1 MEKKPKQGII
11 VIRKVIRTSLSIAAA
26 EAGGFMNWIENLLI
40 LVGISLDIFAGME
53 CQGSLVAKI
62 DKKHLTL
69 VCGLIAIWQLAALYI
84 GNVLAGLLYINDLA
98 RNERFIGTVI
108 AAVIF
113 FCLGVRL
120 IVKAIKNERVN
131 EHREENLGFKRFWRM
146 AAVTSIY
153 TLLTGIAFGF
163 LGTNL
168 TVILIMIVCLTIA
181 VVIMGTYTGY
191 HFGFEHKTKAYIGG
205 TILLWIAGF
214 DVVFRY
220 LMK

>member
-1 MEKKPKQGII
+1 
-11 VIRKVIRTSLSIAAA
+11 
-26 EAGGFMNWIENLLI
+26 MNWIENLLI

-163 LGTNL
+163 LEAN
-168 TVILIMIVCLTIA
+168 LTIA

-191 HFGFEHKTKAYIGG
+191 HFGFEHKRKAYVGG
-205 TILLWIAGF
+205 AILLWIAGF

-220 LMK
+220 AMM

>member
-1 MEKKPKQGII
+1 M
-11 VIRKVIRTSLSIAAA
+11 
-26 EAGGFMNWIENLLI
+26 
-40 LVGISLDIFAGME
+40 
-53 CQGSLVAKI
+53 
-62 DKKHLTL
+62 
-69 VCGLIAIWQLAALYI
+69 
-84 GNVLAGLLYINDLA
+84 
-98 RNERFIGTVI
+98 
-108 AAVIF
+108 
-113 FCLGVRL
+113 
-120 IVKAIKNERVN
+120 N

>member
-1 MEKKPKQGII
+1 
-11 VIRKVIRTSLSIAAA
+11 
-26 EAGGFMNWIENLLI
+26 MNWIENLLI
-40 LVGISLDIFAGME
+40 ISGISLDIFAGME

-62 DKKHLTL
+62 NKKHLTK
-69 VCGLIAIWQLAALYI
+69 VCVLIVVWQLAALYI
-84 GNVLAGLLYINDLA
+84 GHVLARLLYVNDLA
-98 RNERFIGTVI
+98 RDERFIGTVI

-153 TLLTGIAFGF
+153 TLLAGIAFGF

-168 TVILIMIVCLTIA
+168 TAILIMIVCLTVV

-205 TILLWIAGF
+205 AVLLWIAGF

-220 LMK
+220 VMVLRK